1 MLFYSGKLLN
11 ITCNLN
17 FQDFIYILII
27 SPFWRY
33 CFGKNKIKYKD
44 NDSLFIFYSTN
55 RNWSLYKN
63 PSSCDS
69 ILFAVYFCSACR
81 NDTWIKRRCLS
92 FIALCCNRSYRI
104 SYIYRR
110 WWSWISIAFIAAPYI
125 VGLTR
130 EKFGTQSVGKLIAG
144 CILAMLVT
152 YLIGTVYTYF
162 ILKDIMH
169 NPIPY
174 WACLA
179 SLFPFAIAKDIF
191 SCIVVSLV
199 APRLL
204 KIVNSN

>member
-1 MLFYSGKLLN
+1 MVKTKLNTRTMILCSFFTAL
-11 ITCNLN
+11 IAIGA
-17 FQDFIYILII
+17 FIRIPLPVTVFSLQFTFVLLAGMILGSKGGALASLLYVVIGLI
-27 SPFWRY
+27 GFPIFTEGGGLGY
-33 CFGKNKIKYKD
+33 LLKPTFGY
-44 NDSLFIFYSTN
+44 L
-55 RNWSLYKN
+55 
-63 PSSCDS
+63 
-69 ILFAVYFCSACR
+69 
-81 NDTWIKRRCLS
+81 
-92 FIALCCNRSYRI
+92 
-104 SYIYRR
+104 
-110 WWSWISIAFIAAPYI
+110 IAFIAASYI

-162 ILKDIMH
+162 ILKNVMH